1 MSCSLSTSVYS
12 APAKIILAGEHA
24 VVYGAP
30 AIAVPLPELR
40 ATAYARRTTDTLSVS
55 AVDLQERII
64 FEKQVNSDNP
74 HPLQVLMQLA
84 VQRLDISD
92 PTGEIV
98 LRSDIPI
105 ASGLGSGASASA
117 ATVKA
122 IAALYRQEF
131 TLEEI
136 DGLVYQVEKVYH
148 GTPSGIDNT
157 VVVYEK
163 PVYFAKGEKPEIIQI
178 SDSFHFIVADTG
190 HASPT
195 RTAVRGVRRLAE
207 NEPARV
213 NAIFERI
220 GHVATDV
227 KLSLERGNQIR
238 LGSLMT
244 QNHRLLQQLE
254 VSSPELDRLIEASLT
269 SGALG
274 AKLCGG
280 GLGGNMI
287 ALANAID
294 ADFIKDSLLRAGAVK
309 VFDCVLS

>member
-1 MSCSLSTSVYS
+1 MQLFM
-12 APAKIILAGEHA
+12 AP
-24 VVYGAP
+24 P

-40 ATAYARRTTDTLSVS
+40 ATAYAKRTTDTLSVS

-64 FEKQVNSDNP
+64 FEKQVISDNP

-136 DGLVYQVEKVYH
+136 DGLVYEVEKVYH
-148 GTPSGIDNT
+148 GIPSGIDNT

-227 KLSLERGNQIR
+227 KLCLERGNQIR